1 MTHRARKVFGT
12 YVACVAS
19 VSVGR
24 GIFRFLAARKL
35 GRAQHWWKERGGE
48 GRRFLSSLPLP
59 FLALFCTRPNFRPF
73 KRRKMLQT
81 CEKPYTTETL
91 ATQARTYK
99 KYVFEFPFNSFLT
112 FHLTADHTCYNNTGE
127 TYAGRVNVSK
137 SGRPCRPWPTMD
149 PPGHNF
155 CRNLGGLGKMPWC
168 HAGSENE
175 KEDCDIKKCTAIGM
189 STSCYY

>member
-1 MTHRARKVFGT
+1 MVHIFANDSSGPKSLRDLRSLRSKRCRRSRNIFFW
-12 YVACVAS
+12 
-19 VSVGR
+19 GR
-24 GIFRFLAARKL
+24 CENWDERNTD
-35 GRAQHWWKERGGE
+35 GRSGEGEGE

-59 FLALFCTRPNFRPF
+59 FLALFCARPNFRPF

-137 SGRPCRPWPTMD
+137 SGRHCRPWPTMD
-149 PPGHNF
+149 PPGSQ
-155 CRNLGGLGKMPWC
+155 LLQKPGWPG
-168 HAGSENE
+168 
-175 KEDCDIKKCTAIGM
+175 
-189 STSCYY
+189 